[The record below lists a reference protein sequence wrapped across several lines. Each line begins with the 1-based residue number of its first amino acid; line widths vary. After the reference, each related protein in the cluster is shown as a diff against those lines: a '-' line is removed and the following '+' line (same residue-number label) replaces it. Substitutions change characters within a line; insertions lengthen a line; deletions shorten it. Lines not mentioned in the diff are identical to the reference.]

1 MKSKLSSMLLA
12 LVMLIGIVSAF
23 PAFAQEVSRSIKLN
37 RDGKV
42 GDKEISKGEYT
53 LKFDEE
59 KEGDLLVMKGG
70 KEVLKASY
78 KITQLGAPAQDTS
91 VIFSAASDGS
101 FLVKRIEFKG
111 KTAALVF
118 E

>member
-1 MKSKLSSMLLA
+1 MKNRLNSMFLA
-12 LVMLIGIVSAF
+12 LVMITGIAVASPVF
-23 PAFAQEVSRSIKLN
+23 GQEVSRSIKLN

-42 GDKEISKGEYT
+42 GDKTLNKGEYT
-53 LKFDEE
+53 LKFSEA
-59 KEGDLLVMKGG
+59 KEGDLSVMKGN
-70 KEVLKASY
+70 KEVFKAPY

-91 VIFSAASDGS
+91 VVFTAASDGS
-101 FLVKRIEFKG
+101 FQVKRIEFKG